1 MKKLNYYKPQ
11 IDGLRALA
19 VLSVIFY
26 HLDLEI
32 YGTKIFNGGFIGVDI
47 FFVISGYLI
56 TRIISYE
63 LDQNTFKFSLFYK
76 RRIRRIL
83 PALVLVKIVTIP
95 FFVYYYLPLELKN
108 TSLQILYSLGFLS
121 NFYFWKSEK
130 NYSLE
135 GLDSPFLHTWS
146 LSIEEQFYIIF
157 PLTLV
162 LLKKKLGGFL
172 IPVFLVLIIGNLF
185 AGSLLSKHFSTFSFY
200 MIIGRLWEFF
210 LGSLTFLIEKKSQNE
225 KKSTSLSLFFSN
237 LGIFLILFSLF
248 FFQHNW
254 SHPSFVTLVPL
265 IGTVLILYFSDKKN
279 FISSFL
285 SFKPLV
291 GVGLLSYSLYLWHFP
306 ILSLMNLINTNKIIN
321 FFEIKFLLI
330 TFTVSTISYFTVE
343 RKLRN
348 KDTKFRNVL
357 FFVVGT
363 SILIFVINFIIV
375 KNNGLVLKKNE
386 LLNNGKK
393 VTIVNEKCKFNKSSN
408 DFINDEKFFEQISY
422 CKSKYGKA
430 ILIVGDSHG
439 RDMFNIFAKFSNQE
453 FIIGLN
459 QGGCR
464 PGLKDCIYQNA
475 YEFIKNNKN
484 LIQKLIFTH
493 RGAFFLTEQAE
504 KNTDNIKRRLPIDEA
519 QFNKT
524 INYVKKLNE
533 IYPLI
538 FLGPHIE
545 PGIVLNSIAIDD
557 LINKKL
563 AKEYIHNINYDMK
576 EVDKILEDTL
586 KYLNIKYISKI
597 KLINFNFYRDYV
609 VDGKLTFSD
618 TDHFTDKGH
627 EYFGKKI
634 LKHAELNFLLEE
646 RN

>member
-26 HLDLEI
+26 HLDLELF
-32 YGTKIFNGGFIGVDI
+32 GTKIFEGGFIGVDI

-56 TRIISYE
+56 TRIISND
-63 LDQNTFKFSLFYK
+63 LDQGKFKFSTFYK
-76 RRIRRIL
+76 RRVRRIL
-83 PALVLVKIVTIP
+83 PALVLVKIITIP
-95 FFVYYYLPLELKN
+95 FFIYFYLPLELKN
-108 TSLQILYSLGFLS
+108 ISLQILYSLGFLS
-121 NFYFWKSEK
+121 NFYFWKLEK
-130 NYSLE
+130 DYSLE

-146 LSIEEQFYIIF
+146 LSVEEQFYIIF

-162 LLKKKLGGFL
+162 LLKRKFAAYL
-172 IPVFLVLIIGNLF
+172 IPIFIILIIGNLF
-185 AGSLLSKHFSTFSFY
+185 ASNFLSKHFPTFSFY

-210 LGSLTFLIEKKSQNE
+210 LGSITFLIEKKNLN
-225 KKSTSLSLFFSN
+225 KKIDTSLSLFFSIIG
-237 LGIFLILFSLF
+237 LLLILISLF
-248 FFQHNW
+248 FFKQSW
-254 SHPSFVTLVPL
+254 SHPSLITLFPL
-265 IGTVLILYFSDKKN
+265 MGTILVLYFCDKRN

-291 GVGLLSYSLYLWHFP
+291 GIGLLSYSLYLWHFP
-306 ILSLMNLINTNKIIN
+306 ILSLMNLVNTNKIIN
-321 FFEIKFLLI
+321 FFEVKFLLI
-330 TFTVSTISYFTVE
+330 TFIMSTVSYFIVE
-343 RKLRN
+343 KKLR
-348 KDTKFRNVL
+348 KKSTKFRNVF
-357 FFVVGT
+357 FFVTGI
-363 SILIFVINFIIV
+363 SMIILVTNFIIV
-375 KNNGLVLKKNE
+375 KNNGIILKKNE
-386 LLNNGKK
+386 LLDNIKK
-393 VTIVNEKCKFNKSSN
+393 VTTVDEKCKFNKSVN
-408 DFINDEKFFEQISY
+408 NFINDLKFYEQISY

-430 ILIVGDSHG
+430 VLIVGDSHG
-439 RDMFNIFAKFSNQE
+439 RDMFNIFAKFSNQQ

-475 YEFIKNNKN
+475 LKFIKNNKN

-493 RGAFFLTEQAE
+493 RGAFFLTEKSENQNNS
-504 KNTDNIKRRLPIDEA
+504 KWRLPIDEA

-524 INYVKKLNE
+524 INYVEKLNK

-557 LINKKL
+557 LVNKKL
-563 AKEYIHNINYDMK
+563 EKEYSHNINFDME
-576 EVDKILEDTL
+576 EVDKILEDKL
-586 KYLNIKYISKI
+586 KSLNIEYISKI
-597 KLINFNFYRDYV
+597 KLIDFNFYNDFV
-609 VDGKLTFSD
+609 VDGKLTFYD

-634 LKHAELNFLLEE
+634 LKHEKLNF
-646 RN
+646 